1 MKASSKHVRYG
12 ISFLLM
18 LAGVSLWL
26 ALPNLQ
32 SGHASG
38 NSAPPVAARQ
48 TTALDGERRAAL
60 DKLLQAWK
68 AGAPVSEEEASL
80 LKRYAAGATLTE
92 LEADVLI
99 SRALYARYVQGIQL
113 TREQSDLLSRYSQSV
128 ARHSSDVLDLKRQLL
143 NQRIAAAA
151 AGPRAP
157 QVAPANDLCAGA
169 EVIPASGPFPYS
181 TATTADITDATT
193 TGDPPV
199 PSCQT
204 DVSRSIWYSFTPS
217 TSGIYTIATCS
228 DAPTATTVDDT
239 VMAIYTSS
247 GGCAGPFT
255 EVPSGGGFDGC
266 DDDGCVT
273 GALQSVITTQLNA
286 STTYYIVV
294 WQYSSTAPLAGH
306 TAVQL
311 RVSRILAQSNDTCAG
326 ATALSLF
333 TPVDGT
339 TVAAANDYQLSGS
352 TCFTGVGQT
361 ASTAAGRDV
370 VYSFTAPS
378 ADTYSFRVTNYDTD
392 ANLVLYAASSC
403 PAGTPPVTVSTC
415 LGAANRDSSSSSEEV
430 MCLSLTNGQQVFI
443 FVDENGLTDGST
455 FTIEATRCAREVEA
469 NNTPATANP
478 FVFGIEGS
486 INPAGDVDFFSLG
499 TPATG
504 SRIFAMIDAIA
515 GNSSDFDMRVTTT
528 TDTLEFDD
536 FDNDTPF
543 GQLAPNVAGTPTT
556 GTPTYLRISHFSAT
570 GAFEPYRLYAVVQ
583 PPSAQ
588 ATAESE
594 PNNDAAHAN
603 SAANNYFSG
612 ALAGPAPSTDV
623 DVYSFTASAGTLI
636 FLSLDC
642 DPTRDNTPIDGKLE
656 LLDGGS
662 NVLVLVNDDGQT
674 SSTTSG
680 AGSLTSTTPNSPG
693 EALVYR
699 VRTSGTYYARVSIG
713 TSSTMPVGAGDYLLS
728 IFVSSPTAARF
739 ANDPAAAAR
748 ATRYSDGAL
757 VRWQTG
763 YEVENLGFNVYRE
776 EDGQRTRVNSQL
788 IAGSALLVGPTTAL
802 GAGRSYSCFDAGA
815 TEGGQYWVE
824 AIDLNGQSTWQG
836 PISVARAPGRI
847 RTLAE
852 SPALGEVGQPNFS
865 EAQTTR
871 VERRAAVKNVAAAD
885 IAVQSNLAGQS
896 AAKLAVTT
904 EGFYRVALSELAAA
918 GFNTSGEARNLQLYV
933 DGEQVPINVT
943 NGSSGS
949 MAIEFYGVGVESAV
963 TVEHVYWLIN
973 AAEPGLRMRQTDAA
987 ASPSKGGSFLAS
999 AEFKPRTLY
1008 FASLRNG
1015 DADNFFGP
1023 IITNTLPAQV
1033 LSLQHVAEASSD
1045 AQLEVGLQGMTMVGH
1060 RVEVQLNGQRVGEI
1074 AFSEQNSG
1082 RARFQVAQ
1090 SLLKEGANAVR
1101 LVPLGGPSD
1110 ISLIDYLRI
1119 NYWHALVADN
1129 NQLRFTAAAKQAV
1142 SVGGFSNPNVRVFDV
1157 TEPNAARELLGMVKK
1172 TKSGYSVS
1180 VKAPKGG
1187 ERTLFAMAD
1196 DSARHLS
1203 AITLNQPSNWRQKD
1217 QAADYVIITR
1227 GDMLSAFAPLA
1238 AWRQQQGYQVA
1249 LINVEDLYDEF
1260 SYGQKT
1266 PQAIK
1271 DFLSYAAGNWQ

>member
-1 MKASSKHVRYG
+1 MKASSKRVRYG
-12 ISFLLM
+12 ISLLLM
-18 LAGVSLWL
+18 LAGASIWL

-32 SGHASG
+32 SGQASG
-38 NSAPPVAARQ
+38 GRLPIGAAQNR
-48 TTALDGERRAAL
+48 AAAL
-60 DKLLQAWK
+60 DSERQAGLDRLLAQWK
-68 AGAPVSEEEASL
+68 AGGAVSEEEASL
-80 LKRYAAGATLTE
+80 LRRYSSGQSLTE

-99 SRALYARYVQGIQL
+99 SRALYAHYVQQSQL
-113 TREQSDLLSRYSQSV
+113 TREQSDLLSRYTQTV
-128 ARHSSDVLDLKRQLL
+128 ARHSTDVLDLKKQLL

-151 AGPRAP
+151 AAAAPRVPQAAP
-157 QVAPANDLCAGA
+157 VNDQCAGA
-169 EVIPASGPFPYS
+169 EVIPAGGPFPYL

-193 TGDPPV
+193 VGDPPL

-204 DVSRSIWYSFTPS
+204 DVSRSIWYTFAPS
-217 TSGIYTIATCS
+217 TSGIYTIASCS
-228 DAPTATTVDDT
+228 DGPTATTVTDT
-239 VMAIYTSS
+239 VMAIYTST

-286 STTYYIVV
+286 GTTYYVVV
-294 WQYSSTAPLAGH
+294 WEYSSAAPAPGQ

-311 RVSRILAQSNDTCAG
+311 RVSRVLAQSNDTCAS

-339 TVAAANDYQLSGS
+339 TVAASNDYQLSGS
-352 TCFTGVGQT
+352 TCFTGIGQT

-378 ADTYSFRVTNYDTD
+378 ADTYSFRVTNYSTD
-392 ANLVLYAASSC
+392 ANLVLYAASTC
-403 PAGTPPVTVSTC
+403 PTGPAPITVSTC
-415 LGAANRDSSSSSEEV
+415 LAAANRDSSSSSEEIA
-430 MCLSLTNGQQVFI
+430 CLSLTNGQQI
-443 FVDENGLTDGST
+443 YLFVDENGLTEGST
-455 FTIEATRCAREVEA
+455 FTIEATRCVKEVEP
-469 NNTPATANP
+469 NNTPATANQA
-478 FVFGIEGS
+478 VFGIEGA
-486 INPAGDVDFFSLG
+486 INAAGDIDFFSLG
-499 TPATG
+499 TPAAN
-504 SRIFAMIDAIA
+504 SRVFAMIDAVA
-515 GNSSDFDMRVTTT
+515 SNSIDYDMRVTTA

-556 GTPTYLRISHFSAT
+556 GAATYLRVSHFSAT

-594 PNNDAAHAN
+594 PNNNAVNAD

-612 ALAGPAPSTDV
+612 TLSGPAPSTDV
-623 DVYSFTASAGTLI
+623 DYYSFTAAAGTLI

-642 DPTRDNTPIDGKLE
+642 DPARDNTPIDGKLE
-656 LLDGGS
+656 LLDSSGT
-662 NVLVLVNDDGQT
+662 NVLVAVNDGSST

-680 AGSLTSTTPNSPG
+680 AGSLTSPTPNSPAEG
-693 EALVYR
+693 LVYR

-713 TSSTMPVGAGDYLLS
+713 INSANPIGAGDYLLS
-728 IFVSSPTAARF
+728 VFVSSPTAARF
-739 ANDPAAAAR
+739 DNDPASAAR

-776 EDGQRTRVNSQL
+776 EGGKRTRVNPQL
-788 IAGSALLVGPTTAL
+788 IAGSALMVGPTTAL
-802 GAGRSYSCFDAGA
+802 GAGRSYNCFDAAANGSS
-815 TEGGQYWVE
+815 YWVE

-836 PISVARAPGRI
+836 PIAVGRAPGKM
-847 RTLAE
+847 TTMAE
-852 SPALGEVGQPNFS
+852 SPALGDVGQLNLT

-871 VERRAAVKNVAAAD
+871 VERSAAVKSVGTSD
-885 IAVQSNLAGQS
+885 ITVQSSLAGQP
-896 AAKLAVTT
+896 AAKLAITG

-918 GFNTSGEARNLQLYV
+918 GFNASADARNLQLFV

-943 NGSSGS
+943 AASSAGSP
-949 MAIEFYGVGVESAV
+949 AIEFYGVGIDSAV
-963 TVEHVYWLIN
+963 TAEHVYWLIN
-973 AAEPGLRMRQTDAA
+973 GSEPGLRMRQTVAP
-987 ASPSKGGSFLAS
+987 ASPSKGGSFFDS
-999 AEFKPRTLY
+999 VESKPRSLY

-1015 DADNFFGP
+1015 DNDNFFGP
-1023 IITNTLPAQV
+1023 IITNTLPAQ
-1033 LSLQHVAEASSD
+1033 LLTLRHVAEAEVE
-1045 AQLEVGLQGMTMVGH
+1045 AQLEVGLQGMTLVGH
-1060 RVEVQLNGQRVGEI
+1060 RIEVRLNDQRVGEI
-1074 AFSEQNSG
+1074 VFSEQNAG
-1082 RARFQVAQ
+1082 RGRFNVAQ
-1090 SLLKEGANAVR
+1090 SLLKEGANTVR

-1110 ISLIDYLRI
+1110 ITLIDYLRI

-1142 SVGGFSNPNVRVFDV
+1142 SVDGFTTPNVRVFDV
-1157 TEPNAARELLGMVKK
+1157 TNPNAARELVGMVKK

-1180 VKAPKGG
+1180 VTPTKGG
-1187 ERTLFAMAD
+1187 PRQLLAMSD
-1196 DSARHLS
+1196 DSARRLAS
-1203 AITLNQPSNWRQKD
+1203 VKLNQASNWRQKG

-1227 GDMLSAFAPLA
+1227 GDMMSAFAPLK
-1238 AWRQQQGYQVA
+1238 AWRERQGYKVA
-1249 LINVEDLYDEF
+1249 LVDVEDLYDEF

-1266 PQAIK
+1266 PQA
-1271 DFLSYAAGNWQ
+1271 